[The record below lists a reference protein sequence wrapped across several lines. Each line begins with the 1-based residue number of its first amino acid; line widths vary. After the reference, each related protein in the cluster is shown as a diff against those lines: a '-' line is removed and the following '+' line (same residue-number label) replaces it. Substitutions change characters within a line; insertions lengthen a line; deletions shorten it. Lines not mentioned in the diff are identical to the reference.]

1 MHLISSILFGPTV
14 TAAYVFILTGMIH
27 ESTGISI
34 SLAAG
39 VFGAVALLAFY
50 VGREVNNLTRMIKDV
65 PEIRNDIKEIR
76 KRLEKVERQ
85 I

>member
-1 MHLISSILFGPTV
+1 MPIISSILFGPTV
-14 TAAYVFILTGMIH
+14 TAAYVFILTGMIS

-39 VFGAVALLAFY
+39 VFGSVALLAFY

-76 KRLEKVERQ
+76 KRLEAVERQ